1 VRRSVI
7 NRMFDFMGRAAFGGE
22 NGFVRDKRLA
32 ILAIALMLFVIFSGN
47 LIFAAGFVALVIAVL
62 INDVRR
68 YNREHSNG

>member
-1 VRRSVI
+1 VRRSFS

-32 ILAIALMLFVIFSGN
+32 ILAIALMLLAIFSGYAFFG
-47 LIFAAGFVALVIAVL
+47 IGLVGLVVAVL
-62 INDVRR
+62 INDLRR